1 MSRYIATS
9 AIRGANNIVRET
21 ELYLEKALKEK
32 GADAKVGFPNTAYFL
47 PTILGLTGRKVE
59 TVGDLVPV
67 IDHVKSLL
75 HPVPPQ
81 SRWTPYL
88 GETLDSGIATLL
100 SVEAL
105 EALRYLPYYH
115 KETKVIVNTQ
125 KILPAPVT
133 TGIDTYP
140 ADVLEQLKSRGLS
153 VFPIDA
159 FEIAR
164 SAGETRAVNMVLVG
178 PLSVFLG
185 LDEKIFLDVIDER
198 VPEKVRK
205 VNREA
210 FLKNLQHLVRAAHQR
225 GIGVMPTLMYPQGLA
240 ANKERWPEM
249 KPWAADMVCAATR
262 VAPSMAPWFSGKK
275 TLKPKVR
282 RSSAGPTLVHHA
294 TAPVSA
300 LSSRSSWAK

>member
-105 EALRYLPYYH
+105 EALRFLYGEQPE
-115 KETKVIVNTQ
+115 K
-125 KILPAPVT
+125 
-133 TGIDTYP
+133 
-140 ADVLEQLKSRGLS
+140 LEGFQLAQASLQDGGGHMNG
-153 VFPIDA
+153 PIDD
-159 FEIAR
+159 IQLR
-164 SAGETRAVNMVLVG
+164 SWGIQLVDG
-178 PLSVFLG
+178 RMPGF
-185 LDEKIFLDVIDER
+185 
-198 VPEKVRK
+198 
-205 VNREA
+205 
-210 FLKNLQHLVRAAHQR
+210 AA
-225 GIGVMPTLMYPQGLA
+225 
-240 ANKERWPEM
+240 
-249 KPWAADMVCAATR
+249 
-262 VAPSMAPWFSGKK
+262 
-275 TLKPKVR
+275 
-282 RSSAGPTLVHHA
+282 
-294 TAPVSA
+294 
-300 LSSRSSWAK
+300 